1 MNIIKHKIQSSSG
14 QAQQIEDGQQ
24 QLLPNHMG
32 TIDRPSSSL
41 VDTGSG
47 FDMVAGHALRS
58 NFKQIIAA
66 GRAIGL
72 KSFGPDRFV
81 QGFDLQQKEHSTK
94 RDENQWLRKV
104 ETMIV
109 NTFNEHNYA
118 VKLQN

>member
-1 MNIIKHKIQSSSG
+1 
-14 QAQQIEDGQQ
+14 
-24 QLLPNHMG
+24 L
-32 TIDRPSSSL
+32 
-41 VDTGSG
+41 TGHPPAWLIPGPVSILWQ
-47 FDMVAGHALRS
+47 GHALRS

-72 KSFGPDRFV
+72 KSFGSNRFV

>member
-1 MNIIKHKIQSSSG
+1 
-14 QAQQIEDGQQ
+14 
-24 QLLPNHMG
+24 L
-32 TIDRPSSSL
+32 
-41 VDTGSG
+41 TGHPPAWLIPGPVSILWR
-47 FDMVAGHALRS
+47 GHALRS

-72 KSFGPDRFV
+72 KSFGSNRFV